1 MTFSR
6 RNPYNLRSNSGSG
19 TKNKVWLGSVG
30 WLIASLASLL
40 LGLSLISPERAAH
53 AQSTSTESTGA
64 PPPGASQAA
73 EKWGWTPMSG
83 SIPPFACTDDSYARA
98 VRDGVTFGTYD
109 LQPYLYKTASGEPAG
124 YEWDLL
130 KATLNYAGISKIQL
144 LYADYGTL
152 LPGLKAKR
160 LDLFPAHETP
170 ERLKLISFTGPVY
183 WYGPAIAV
191 PAGNPAKIQTYD
203 DLVRQGVTVG
213 VVKGSAAQLYMER
226 VHGQIVPYTDS
237 LLELASLA
245 EGRESAILEDAPIV
259 AAYLQSKP
267 NEKIQ
272 VLTSV
277 QLPPTTLAELG
288 YAYFQWGIR
297 KEDCSLGLAISRAL
311 LDLRAHGVM
320 KKILQSSGMGD
331 YAKVNIPGLSD

>member
-1 MTFSR
+1 MTFLR
-6 RNPYNLRSNSGSG
+6 RNSWKLTNRGASAGN
-19 TKNKVWLGSVG
+19 NKAWRRGAKWFIV
-30 WLIASLASLL
+30 SLASLM
-40 LGLSLISPERAAH
+40 LGLFPVVF
-53 AQSTSTESTGA
+53 G
-64 PPPGASQAA
+64 QAA
-73 EKWGWTPMSG
+73 YAAGPSEESATQAMQKWGWTPMPS
-83 SIPPFACTDDSYARA
+83 SMPPFVCTDDSYARA

-109 LQPYLYKTASGEPAG
+109 TQPYLYKTTNGEPAG

-130 KATLNYAGISKIQL
+130 KATLDYAGISNIKL

-152 LPGLKAKR
+152 LPGLLAKR

-203 DLVRQGVTVG
+203 DLVRADVTVG
-213 VVKGSAAQLYMER
+213 VVSGSAEALYMER
-226 VHGQIVPYTDS
+226 VHGHIVPYTGG

-245 EGRESAILEDAPIV
+245 DSRESAILEDAPVV
-259 AAYLQSKP
+259 AAYLKSKP
-267 NEKIQ
+267 DSKIQ
-272 VLTSV
+272 VLSSV
-277 QLPPTTLAELG
+277 QLPPTTLAALG
-288 YAYFQWGIR
+288 YSYFRWGIR

-311 LDLRAHGVM
+311 LEVRANGVVRT
-320 KKILQSSGMGD
+320 ILEKSGMGD

>member
-1 MTFSR
+1 MALSISR
-6 RNPYNLRSNSGSG
+6 GGPG
-19 TKNKVWLGSVG
+19 TTRDSRADGAAGRGRRRTALG
-30 WLIASLASLL
+30 LIASLAMV
-40 LGLSLISPERAAH
+40 GLSALFSGQP
-53 AQSTSTESTGA
+53 AQADE
-64 PPPGASQAA
+64 QATIQA
-73 EKWGWTPMSG
+73 MQKWGWTPMAG
-83 SIPPFACTDDSYARA
+83 SVPPFACTDDSYARA

-109 LQPYLYKTASGEPAG
+109 LQPYLYKDANGEPAG

-130 KATLNYAGISKIQL
+130 KATLDYAGITKINM

-191 PAGNPAKIQTYD
+191 PAGNPGNIKSYD
-203 DLVRQGVTVG
+203 DLVRSGITVG
-213 VVKGSAAQLYMER
+213 VVSGSAAQLYMER
-226 VHGQIVPYTDS
+226 VKGQIVPYKDQ

-245 EGRESAILEDAPIV
+245 DGRESAVLEDAPII
-259 AAYLQSKP
+259 ADYLKAKP
-267 NEKIQ
+267 GAKIE

-277 QLPPTTLAELG
+277 QLPPATLAELG
-288 YAYFQWGIR
+288 YAYFRWGIR

-311 LDLRAHGVM
+311 VEVRANGVV
-320 KKILQSSGMGD
+320 KAILEKSGMGD
-331 YAKVNIPGLSD
+331 YAKVGIPGLSD